1 MPAEVVSQ
9 HVTSQQNEKKTSITK
24 TTTTTTTTKA
34 APKKEAASAK
44 PEEDEWITPSKT
56 FNQKNLDRSVKKK
69 AKQIR
74 SLVKSTRQPSAP
86 SEQVNNKKKAKK

>member
-24 TTTTTTTTKA
+24 TTTTTTTTNA
-34 APKKEAASAK
+34 APKKEAAPAK
-44 PEEDEWITPSKT
+44 PDEDEWITPSKT
-56 FNQKNLDRSVKKK
+56 CNQKNLDRCATKK

-74 SLVKSTRQPSAP
+74 SVVKSTRQPSD
-86 SEQVNNKKKAKK
+86 QVNNKKKAKK

>member
-9 HVTSQQNEKKTSITK
+9 YMNSQQNEKKTSITK
-24 TTTTTTTTKA
+24 TTTTTTTKA
-34 APKKEAASAK
+34 APKKEAAPAK
-44 PEEDEWITPSKT
+44 PDEDEWITPSKT

-74 SLVKSTRQPSAP
+74 SLVKSTRQSSTP

>member
-1 MPAEVVSQ
+1 MPVEVVSQ
-9 HVTSQQNEKKTSITK
+9 YVNSQQNEKKTSITK
-24 TTTTTTTTKA
+24 TTTTTTTKA
-34 APKKEAASAK
+34 APKKEAAPAK
-44 PEEDEWITPSKT
+44 PDEDEWITPSKT

-74 SLVKSTRQPSAP
+74 SLVKSTRQSSTP

>member
-9 HVTSQQNEKKTSITK
+9 YVNSQQNEKKTSITK
-24 TTTTTTTTKA
+24 TTTTTTTKA
-34 APKKEAASAK
+34 APKKEAAPVK
-44 PEEDEWITPSKT
+44 PDEDEWITPSKT

-74 SLVKSTRQPSAP
+74 SLVKSTRQSSTP

>member
-1 MPAEVVSQ
+1 MHAEVVSQ
-9 HVTSQQNEKKTSITK
+9 YVNSQQNEKKTSITK
-24 TTTTTTTTKA
+24 TTTTTTTKA
-34 APKKEAASAK
+34 APKKEAAPAK
-44 PEEDEWITPSKT
+44 PDEDEWITPSKT

-74 SLVKSTRQPSAP
+74 SLVKSTRQSSTP

>member
-9 HVTSQQNEKKTSITK
+9 YVNSQQNEKKTSITK
-24 TTTTTTTTKA
+24 TTTTTTTKA
-34 APKKEAASAK
+34 APKKEAAPAK
-44 PEEDEWITPSKT
+44 PDEDEWITPSKT

-74 SLVKSTRQPSAP
+74 SLVKSTRQSSTP

>member
-9 HVTSQQNEKKTSITK
+9 HVNSQQNEKKTSITK
-24 TTTTTTTTKA
+24 TTTTTTTKA
-34 APKKEAASAK
+34 APKKEAAPVK
-44 PEEDEWITPSKT
+44 PDEDEWITPSKT

-74 SLVKSTRQPSAP
+74 SLVKSTRQSSTP

>member
-9 HVTSQQNEKKTSITK
+9 YVNSQQNEKKTSITK

-34 APKKEAASAK
+34 APKKEAAPAK
-44 PEEDEWITPSKT
+44 PDEDEWITPSKT

-74 SLVKSTRQPSAP
+74 SLVKSTRQSSTP